1 MENSGK
7 MVEEERVEKDVFI
20 CFCLCLIISFYS
32 FFFFFFF
39 FTINFFF
46 RGYIQ
51 KVNCRQLRVKFLGL

>member
-1 MENSGK
+1 MENSRK

-20 CFCLCLIISFYS
+20 CFCLIISFYS
-32 FFFFFFF
+32 TFFFFFFHNNF
-39 FTINFFF
+39 FFF